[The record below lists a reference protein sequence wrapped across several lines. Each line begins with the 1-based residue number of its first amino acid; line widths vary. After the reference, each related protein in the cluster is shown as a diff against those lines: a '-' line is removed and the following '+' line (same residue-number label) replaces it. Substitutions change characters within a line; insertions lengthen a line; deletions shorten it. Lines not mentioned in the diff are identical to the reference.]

1 MISSLNAIDSFDE
14 LQKAKEVMKRR
25 EAAAEK
31 LRQSMAKKQEQV
43 CSTGVFLLQINIY
56 RIFLIIVMCRN
67 HRRSGHELKQIPS
80 QHCLRMH
87 AHRLYLLLEGISSIS
102 QPP

>member
-31 LRQSMAKKQEQV
+31 LRQSMAKKQKPN
-43 CSTGVFLLQINIY
+43 STA
-56 RIFLIIVMCRN
+56 
-67 HRRSGHELKQIPS
+67 HK
-80 QHCLRMH
+80 HCEASRTFPKS
-87 AHRLYLLLEGISSIS
+87 ASDAKTVKSKPYAKRASVPKGK
-102 QPP
+102 